1 MALPSRP
8 GRKPQP
14 SSTMRTTGPFVL
26 SGMRVLRLVV
36 ILEGMQVSQ
45 IVRALPVMLSVAV
58 AQAAPAQTAVHYRVT
73 ANNAWFYQD
82 VGGRAIALPPTGGCM
97 SRAMAGY
104 SVALWSLLP
113 TSPTRARRRHPIQTV
128 SLGLLRLRRP
138 RQPGDSIRPALNRS
152 A

>member
-82 VGGRAIALPPTGGCM
+82 VGGRRIAQLVRGAR
-97 SRAMAGY
+97 SEEH
-104 SVALWSLLP
+104 
-113 TSPTRARRRHPIQTV
+113 TSELQSPMYLVCR
-128 SLGLLRLRRP
+128 
-138 RQPGDSIRPALNRS
+138 
-152 A
+152 